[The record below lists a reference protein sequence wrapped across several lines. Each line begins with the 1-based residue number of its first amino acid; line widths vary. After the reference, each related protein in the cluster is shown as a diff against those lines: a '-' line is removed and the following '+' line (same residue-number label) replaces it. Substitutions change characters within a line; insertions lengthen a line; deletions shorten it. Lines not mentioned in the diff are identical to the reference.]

1 MSFIDEVLA
10 VGSTLFSRVAKS
22 DMGKNIAKTIALG
35 VILNQTQK
43 SINKQ
48 NSKPDT
54 ANTTQPDRFVR
65 EQLSPDTK
73 HAIPVVYGTAFV
85 KGVITDAWLTA
96 DKTTM
101 WYCVTICEKTGNT
114 NLGAGAA
121 SVLSFEEIY
130 LNESLITFQS
140 DGITVA
146 SITDANG
153 NTSTDPAGLIKI
165 YCFNNGSTSPV
176 VPTGYVNGGL
186 SSAYSLMP
194 NWTVNHTM
202 SGLVF
207 ALVKVEYSKEK
218 NVTSLGEI
226 EFKIKNTMTQPGD
239 CLYDY
244 MTNTR
249 YGAGIP
255 SAEIYLS

>member
-1 MSFIDEVLA
+1 MSFIDEVLT
-10 VGSTLFSRVAKS
+10 VGSRLFNTVAKS
-22 DMGKNIAKTIALG
+22 DMGKSIAKTVALG
-35 VILNQTQK
+35 VILNQTQRA
-43 SINKQ
+43 INKQ
-48 NSKPDT
+48 NSKPDA

-65 EQLSPDTK
+65 EQLSPDTR
-73 HAIPVVYGTAFV
+73 HAIPVVYGTAFI
-85 KGVITDAWLTA
+85 KGIITDAWLTV

-101 WYCVTICEKTGNT
+101 WYCVTICEKTGLT
-114 NLGAGAA
+114 NLGAGAD
-121 SVLSFEEIY
+121 SVISFEEIY
-130 LNESLITFQS
+130 LNESLLTFQA

-146 SITDANG
+146 SMTDANG
-153 NTSTDPAGLIKI
+153 NVSTDPAGLIKI
-165 YCFNNGSTSPV
+165 YCFNNGSTNGV
-176 VPTGYVNGGL
+176 VPSGYTNGSL
-186 SSAYSLMP
+186 ASAYSLMP
-194 NWTVNHTM
+194 NWTANHTM

-226 EFKIKNTMTQPGD
+226 EFKLSNTMTQPGD

-255 SAEIYLS
+255 AAEIYSI

>member
-1 MSFIDEVLA
+1 
-10 VGSTLFSRVAKS
+10 
-22 DMGKNIAKTIALG
+22 
-35 VILNQTQK
+35 
-43 SINKQ
+43 
-48 NSKPDT
+48 
-54 ANTTQPDRFVR
+54 
-65 EQLSPDTK
+65 
-73 HAIPVVYGTAFV
+73 VVYGTAFV
-85 KGVITDAWLTA
+85 KGIITDAWLTA

-114 NLGAGAA
+114 NLGSGAA

-130 LNESLITFQS
+130 LNESLIAFQS

-202 SGLVF
+202 NSLVF
-207 ALVKVEYSKEK
+207 ALVKIEYSKEK